1 MTKRIALL
9 TLILL
14 CLGGAAMAD
23 QAAPTDEK
31 TLSVFTYQF
40 KHKLAE
46 KAATAIKTL
55 VSAEGTVAIQSAA
68 NSVVITD
75 RAENLKNI
83 AAALQRFDTPPQP
96 VQLTVRLVT
105 AARVEGA
112 GGQVPDTLRDV
123 APKLAMLRFNSFE
136 QLGAVNVDGREGEPG
151 IVELGGGY
159 RADFRFGEYD
169 SKSDSISLADF
180 KLSKLQGDQ
189 LTALYKTT
197 LNLKIGQT
205 LIFGATRDPQSQ
217 RALVVVVSAKRVTP

>member
-23 QAAPTDEK
+23 QAADEK

-40 KHKLAE
+40 KHKQAE

-112 GGQVPDTLRDV
+112 GGQVPDTLKDV

-136 QLGAVNVDGREGEPG
+136 HLGAVNVDGREGEPG
-151 IVELGGGY
+151 IVELGSGY

-169 SKSDSISLADF
+169 STSDSISLADF

>member
-1 MTKRIALL
+1 MTKKIALL
-9 TLILL
+9 SLLLL
-14 CLGGAAMAD
+14 CLGGVAAAD
-23 QAAPTDEK
+23 QAAPAGDK

-40 KHKLAE
+40 KHKQAE

-96 VQLTVRLVT
+96 VQLSVRLVT
-105 AARVEGA
+105 AARVEG
-112 GGQVPDTLRDV
+112 GGQIPDGLKDV
-123 APKLAMLRFNSFE
+123 APKLAMFRFNSFE
-136 QLGAVNVDGREGEPG
+136 NLGSVNVDGREGEQG

-169 SKSDSISLADF
+169 PASDSIGLADF

-217 RALVVVVSAKRVTP
+217 RALVVVVSAKRPQ

>member
-9 TLILL
+9 SLLLL
-14 CLGGAAMAD
+14 CLGGVAAAD
-23 QAAPTDEK
+23 QAAPADDK

-40 KHKLAE
+40 KHKQAE

-96 VQLTVRLVT
+96 VKLNVRLVT
-105 AARVEGA
+105 AARVEG
-112 GGQVPDTLRDV
+112 GGQVPDGLKDV

-136 QLGAVNVDGREGEPG
+136 NLGSVNVDGREGEPG

-159 RADFRFGEYD
+159 RADFRFGEFD
-169 SKSDSISLADF
+169 PASDSISLADF

-189 LTALYKTT
+189 LSALYKTT

-217 RALVVVVSAKRVTP
+217 RALVVVVSAKRPQ